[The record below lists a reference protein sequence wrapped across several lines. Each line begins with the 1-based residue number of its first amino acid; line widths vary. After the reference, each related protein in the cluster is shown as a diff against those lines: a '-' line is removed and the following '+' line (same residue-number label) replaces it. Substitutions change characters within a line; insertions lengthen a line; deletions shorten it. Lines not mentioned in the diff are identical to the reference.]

1 MLPPTTPFLHTNV
14 VTQIDA
20 VASLVSAVVSDASSP
35 TATNYLLQH
44 AAGSGKSLTIA
55 ALAAALLD
63 TVSGVLGS
71 TCSIQG

>member
-1 MLPPTTPFLHTNV
+1 V
-14 VTQIDA
+14 RG
-20 VASLVSAVVSDASSP
+20 DASAP

-63 TVSGVLGS
+63 TVSDHTMLLLLLLLVEC
-71 TCSIQG
+71 CSWRGTWPVGFPLSNAETALCI